1 MMMTTTRPDMLRTA
15 RGVLLTCTL
24 LASVALPLTGCQ
36 SPSDSSDSL
45 KVDDFLDISAPG
57 AVDANQ
63 STDGRT
69 YRVVRGNNQPDEI
82 IPFDYHTAFNL
93 SATINS
99 KSTDKSVDLDFPVR
113 LSSATVKVEQ
123 ASGGI
128 VSPPTG
134 GEVEHY
140 DSAPSNVS
148 GNSYPNANSTISMT
162 YDVYYKLPSQRKEAL
177 ISVTLSFVDDSN
189 VTFSKVVQV
198 RVNP

>member
-1 MMMTTTRPDMLRTA
+1 MLRTA

-24 LASVALPLTGCQ
+24 LASALPLTGCQ
-36 SPSDSSDSL
+36 SPSDSEDSL
-45 KVDDFLDISAPG
+45 KVDDF
-57 AVDANQ
+57 VDVSVAANIDAQ
-63 STDGRT
+63 PSTDGRT

-93 SATINS
+93 SVTINNNAT
-99 KSTDKSVDLDFPVR
+99 KDSVDLDFPVK

-162 YDVYYKLPSQRKEAL
+162 YDIWYKLPSQRKEAL
-177 ISVTLSFVDDSN
+177 ISVTLTFVDDSN
-189 VTFSKVVQV
+189 VSFSKVVQV